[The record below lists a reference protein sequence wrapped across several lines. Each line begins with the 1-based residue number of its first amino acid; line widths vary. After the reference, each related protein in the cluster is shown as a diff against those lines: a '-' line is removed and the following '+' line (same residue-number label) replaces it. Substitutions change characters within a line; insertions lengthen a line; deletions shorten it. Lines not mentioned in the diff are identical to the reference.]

1 MEELTVRPRQE
12 IAATAD
18 TDQAR
23 AIAEVQA
30 AMVIARRFPRDVV
43 RARDRILDACTRP
56 RLAEAAL
63 YEYARGGTAI
73 TGPSIRLAEA
83 IAQAFGN
90 LTFGVRE
97 LDQRDGVST
106 VEAYAWDMES
116 NVRQT
121 KTFQVKHTRYTRKG
135 STRLED
141 PRDIYEMTANQGA
154 RRLRACI
161 LGVVPGDIIDEA
173 VAQCEETL
181 RAKADVTPER
191 VAAMVQ
197 RFADLGVTRQQIERR
212 IQRRV
217 DAITPGQMVLL
228 GKVYN
233 SLKDGMSVPADWFEA
248 DSPAEP
254 APTLAE
260 KIRKPR
266 QANAKGPSVAS
277 EAETCSGTPTKAK
290 DAPAAGIPCPNRDG
304 AEVPAETCETCG
316 DRDGCPSREGGAA

>member
-1 MEELTVRPRQE
+1 MDELTVRPRQE
-12 IAATAD
+12 LSATAD

-23 AIAEVQA
+23 AVAETQA
-30 AMVIARRFPRDVV
+30 AMTVAKRFPRDVV

-56 RLAEAAL
+56 RLAEGAL

-83 IAQAFGN
+83 IAQAWGN
-90 LTFGVRE
+90 MTFGIRE

-106 VEAYAWDMES
+106 VEAFAWDMET

-121 KTFQVKHTRYTRKG
+121 KTFQVRHVRHTRAG

-141 PRDIYEMTANQGA
+141 PRDIYETTANQGA

-161 LGVVPGDIIDEA
+161 LGVVPGDVVDEA
-173 VAQCEETL
+173 VAQCEATL
-181 RAKADVTPER
+181 RERADVTPER
-191 VAAMVQ
+191 VAAMVE
-197 RFADLGVTRQQIERR
+197 RFGTLGISRQQIERR

-228 GKVYN
+228 GKVHN
-233 SLKDGMSVPADWFEA
+233 SLRDGMSVAADWFEPDA
-248 DSPAEP
+248 PAVEKQ
-254 APTLAE
+254 TLAE

-266 QANAKGPSVAS
+266 VAS
-277 EAETCSGTPTKAK
+277 EKAPPVASEPTGRV
-290 DAPAAGIPCPNRDG
+290 PVPCPNKDG
-304 AEVPAETCETCG
+304 AEVPAETCDACAS
-316 DRDGCPSREGGAA
+316 RDGCPSLEGGAA